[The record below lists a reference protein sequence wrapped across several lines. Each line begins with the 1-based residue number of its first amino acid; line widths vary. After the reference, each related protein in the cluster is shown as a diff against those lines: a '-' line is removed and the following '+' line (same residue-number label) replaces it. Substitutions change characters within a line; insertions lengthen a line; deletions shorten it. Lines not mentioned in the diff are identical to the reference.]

1 MPSTAGRGGAAPRS
15 RPGYA
20 YQRALI
26 PDKTLPWA
34 ATAVPA
40 GIRIVRDRKIDVILT
55 TSPPNSTHLIGE
67 AIAAATRT
75 PWVADFRDPWL
86 SHPHRHYERAGVRA
100 KRAVERHMAR
110 SVVRRAAAVTTVTEA
125 IADEAR
131 GTRCPRRRAHD
142 RDPQRRGLRR
152 LRRTRTTRP
161 ANGS

>member
-1 MPSTAGRGGAAPRS
+1 M
-15 RPGYA
+15 
-20 YQRALI
+20 
-26 PDKTLPWA
+26 
-34 ATAVPA
+34 
-40 GIRIVRDRKIDVILT
+40 ILT

-110 SVVRRAAAVTTVTEA
+110 SVVRRAAAVTAVTEA

-131 GTRCPRRRAHD
+131 GLDARAAARTTVIPNGSDFDDFEGLALHARRTVRDRARRRLLRSAHPAAGALGCGRAD
-142 RDPQRRGLRR
+142 RP
-152 LRRTRTTRP
+152 P
-161 ANGS
+161 AGAA